1 MIDSKMKTAI
11 IVGSSPIY
19 NERTLFHNLI
29 YEVGKPYLVAADGG
43 IDFFIEEDICPDIF
57 LGDMDSCQKEEEA
70 RRHFPEL
77 KINKVSPIK
86 DDSDM
91 ELGIK
96 AAIEAGCNNI
106 YIFGGLGGK
115 RLSHTMANIQ
125 LIAGYTNINQ
135 KLTFIGDGIK
145 AYGLT
150 EGDSK
155 AYTKEDS
162 MYVSVFPLNAPAD
175 ITIKGLKYEFQGI
188 MKPEG
193 SLGVS
198 NEAVNQEGY
207 IRVNKGKVLV
217 IEEVN

>member
-1 MIDSKMKTAI
+1 M
-11 IVGSSPIY
+11 
-19 NERTLFHNLI
+19 
-29 YEVGKPYLVAADGG
+29 VAADGG

-70 RRHFPEL
+70 RRHFSEL

-150 EGDSK
+150 EGESK

-198 NEAVNQEGY
+198 NEAVKQEGY
-207 IRVNKGKVLV
+207 IRVYKGKVLV